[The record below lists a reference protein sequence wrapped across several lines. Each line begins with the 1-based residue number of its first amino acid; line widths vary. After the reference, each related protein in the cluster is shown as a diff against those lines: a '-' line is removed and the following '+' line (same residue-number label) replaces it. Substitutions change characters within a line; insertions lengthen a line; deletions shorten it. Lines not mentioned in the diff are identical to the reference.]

1 MSNSDLGRGP
11 GLQRAHDRARFTL
24 ERLVLRGVH
33 SRLLLAAAIV
43 AIVSL
48 VAGAIALLADPATTE
63 LDDAVWWAF
72 LRLTDPGYL
81 GDDEGFARRTVST
94 IVTVLGYVLFLGLL
108 IAILTQWLTS
118 SIAKLESGVTP
129 VAISDHVIIL
139 GWTHRTP
146 TIVSE
151 LLRTRKRVER
161 FLERQGTRQLR
172 IVILSED
179 VDQARGIGHSSCV
192 LARCPGMGVRSNP

>member
-1 MSNSDLGRGP
+1 M
-11 GLQRAHDRARFTL
+11 
-24 ERLVLRGVH
+24 
-33 SRLLLAAAIV
+33 
-43 AIVSL
+43 
-48 VAGAIALLADPATTE
+48 
-63 LDDAVWWAF
+63 
-72 LRLTDPGYL
+72 RLTDPGHL

-179 VDQARGIGHSSCV
+179 VDQARGIGHSV
-192 LARCPGMGVRSNP
+192 RPGPAGRLGLEECDDSMKLRFVVQRVRTPPGQG